1 MQNGS
6 KNNTEDTSELG
17 EQLKK
22 IILEKRIL
30 KTIIAYYARL
40 GNFNPASGVS
50 LDEYKNY
57 LHDQGYSELRNKFLD
72 DIEKKVQHRM
82 TELDIMSRRKAQTKK
97 EMDREEDQKYLE
109 ARLKIYED
117 MSQIPESQHLEGSS
131 EIQHLTQI
139 MLIPSWRKLL
149 DNESFIGFYLG
160 QPVLEI
166 IRDNVLFLPDF
177 AVTGFEETK
186 GEPFIFL
193 SGVGVYYTQF
203 RLSPGE
209 IITDYREI
217 TGIVL
222 PMDIYDKSQA
232 AASLVSS
239 DELSMT
245 ELMITIPFGL
255 FDVEQTKQ
263 MYLRGVIARN
273 VFHPY
278 KDSFD
283 QLVAIC
289 KDPKSLS
296 LEEGLKVLS

>member
-209 IITDYREI
+209 IIT
-217 TGIVL
+217 
-222 PMDIYDKSQA
+222 
-232 AASLVSS
+232 
-239 DELSMT
+239 
-245 ELMITIPFGL
+245 
-255 FDVEQTKQ
+255 
-263 MYLRGVIARN
+263 
-273 VFHPY
+273 
-278 KDSFD
+278 
-283 QLVAIC
+283 
-289 KDPKSLS
+289 
-296 LEEGLKVLS
+296 